1 VVELFSKYLKE
12 GFNLLEFVR
21 FFLNIVAHRPVEN
34 LYLAIGLIDLFR
46 EITMQTQ
53 RDRVVLKDITDY
65 MCDVTKF

>member
-1 VVELFSKYLKE
+1 M
-12 GFNLLEFVR
+12 LEFVR
-21 FFLNIVAHRPVEN
+21 FFLNIVGHRPVEN

-65 MCDVTKF
+65 MCDVTNF